1 MTFTPA
7 SFSRDGLF
15 GHLRTRDWRT
25 LIRCRGMLLRVEVGR
40 IVTDYR
46 GGRAY
51 TRGWY
56 ARIIGRGRT
65 TAEMI
70 AYYQRVDEV
79 FGADGLG
86 TRGYGRTREE
96 AVGFLR
102 TALRRGWLA
111 SGALYAP
118 AQFDASYT
126 SEYDL

>member
-7 SFSRDGLF
+7 PFGPGGPL

-70 AYYQRVDEV
+70 AYYQRADEV
-79 FGADGLG
+79 FGTDGLG

-118 AQFDASYT
+118 PQYDFSYGP
-126 SEYDL
+126 EGG